1 MSDVTQ
7 TESYIVQKPIAERF
21 SKIANAMT
29 DDEIKTLIKNGL
41 KEQIDDLNLGDIV
54 ADIASNWIAENE
66 ETIRKYTSEAIRQK
80 FQSL

>member
-1 MSDVTQ
+1 MSNVTQ
-7 TESYIVQKPIAERF
+7 TESYIVLKPIAERF

-41 KEQIDDLNLGDIV
+41 KEQLANLNLGDII
-54 ADIASNWIAENE
+54 ADIGTNWIDANE
-66 ETIRKYTSEAIRQK
+66 RVIEGYIQEAIKQK